1 MFLFVWDLC
10 ALRHIALFTPDQT
23 RSVTPR
29 LLQHLPPKQHQV
41 KQTNKCFIEVF
52 YNLPLQFMLY
62 FTGLVS
68 FLSTDSSAMTVEIFA
83 IVFCCFLLLML
94 AVSVGCVYLMF
105 DRDQGVCLRMSKIS

>member
-1 MFLFVWDLC
+1 MFLYVWDLC

-23 RSVTPR
+23 RPLTPR

-41 KQTNKCFIEVF
+41 KKKCFTEFV
-52 YNLPLQFMLY
+52 YNLPLQIMLY

-68 FLSTDSSAMTVEIFA
+68 FLSTDSSAMSVEIFA

-94 AVSVGCVYLMF
+94 AVGVGCVYLMF
-105 DRDQGVCLRMSKIS
+105 DRNQGVCLCMSKIS